1 MTRIVERV
9 RDRSGPADDLLP
21 VAEVALGSV
30 NCSDHQAL
38 AATKPGAVEP
48 TGEHAVPPRPDLRR
62 ALGAGGRAAAEGQPR
77 ARRPGSRAGRPW
89 RRSAQS
95 PPPERARQ
103 GDAYSRVGLSSEL
116 VGRPQITTP
125 SAVLQWGNRVKP
137 RSQRGSKPAVGSRG
151 CQSVLHG
158 LTEHRLARP
167 QRHLQG
173 TAQTI
178 RDSRLS
184 LPVPVAAAKRRRS
197 STRRRA
203 HRTPDKHPALGRG
216 AAHSPPTTPRAAFSE
231 LGQWARAARSSL
243 GEFSNPGLD
252 GDRGRPGLL
261 SFG

>member
-1 MTRIVERV
+1 MRPRRV
-9 RDRSGPADDLLP
+9 SHVR
-21 VAEVALGSV
+21 VALDPEPAARGGDQPNRHHQSV
-30 NCSDHQAL
+30 PVKAML
-38 AATKPGAVEP
+38 IAAYVF
-48 TGEHAVPPRPDLRR
+48 
-62 ALGAGGRAAAEGQPR
+62 
-77 ARRPGSRAGRPW
+77 
-89 RRSAQS
+89 
-95 PPPERARQ
+95 
-103 GDAYSRVGLSSEL
+103 SSEL

-125 SAVLQWGNRVKP
+125 SAVSQWGNRVKP

-151 CQSVLHG
+151 CQSVLYG
-158 LTEHRLARP
+158 LTENRLARP

-252 GDRGRPGLL
+252 GDRSRPGLL